1 MKKRQNAMLSK
12 NREGRITGSAVGA
25 LLGVNKHCS
34 RQKAFRQIIGTE
46 TFEGNEATEW
56 GNDHE
61 EDCLNAF
68 ENTCGEFCEETLDDQ
83 EFYVHTKYNYF
94 GCTPDG
100 FTLSRNLVEFKCPFL
115 RVVPDEVPPHYY
127 AQVQFNM
134 EVTGCTEAFLTY
146 WTPEHIRV
154 FQINYDP
161 NYVTVMLE
169 YLKEIYNEYIETKTE
184 PPRFSKSAPKPTL
197 PEIKWEIIHDRKI

>member
-1 MKKRQNAMLSK
+1 MLSK
-12 NREGRITGSAVGA
+12 DREGRITGSAVGA

-34 RQKAFRQIIGTE
+34 RQKAFRQIVGEE

-61 EDCLNAF
+61 EDALNGF
-68 ENTCGEFCEETLDDQ
+68 ENTCGEFCQETLDDQ
-83 EFYVHTKYNYF
+83 EFYVHTKYNYL

-100 FTLSRNLVEFKCPFL
+100 FTLSRNLVEFKCPFY

-134 EVTGCTEAFLTY
+134 EVTGCTESFLTY

-161 NYVTVMLE
+161 DYVTVMLE
-169 YLKEIYNEYIETKTE
+169 YLKEIYTKYIETKTE
-184 PPRFSKSAPKPTL
+184 PPRFSKSSPKPTL
-197 PEIKWEIIHDRKI
+197 PEIKWEIIHDRRI